1 MKRHT
6 GYGWL
11 ELIEGI
17 LLIILGALAIAVI
30 TISCINIAQQVMMM
44 PGPVLY

>member
-17 LLIILGALAIAVI
+17 LLIILGALAIASRGGFCVGLR
-30 TISCINIAQQVMMM
+30 SSMV
-44 PGPVLY
+44 